1 MVSAPSNHCYVPGTI
16 FELDSGERMPAEE
29 IASQYARHDKSG
41 MTLAI
46 RVLAPFGMTLAISV
60 WRADRTLDAEVAQY
74 KILATEARALAD
86 CLAWPHIS
94 PRALPKRT
102 STRSSLRNIHNCKN
116 KYP

>member
-16 FELDSGERMPAEE
+16 FKLESGECMPAEE

-46 RVLAPFGMTLAISV
+46 RVLAPFGQRLPS
-60 WRADRTLDAEVAQY
+60 QY
-74 KILATEARALAD
+74 GEQIELSTQR
-86 CLAWPHIS
+86 WHN
-94 PRALPKRT
+94 
-102 STRSSLRNIHNCKN
+102 TRSSLRNIHNCKN